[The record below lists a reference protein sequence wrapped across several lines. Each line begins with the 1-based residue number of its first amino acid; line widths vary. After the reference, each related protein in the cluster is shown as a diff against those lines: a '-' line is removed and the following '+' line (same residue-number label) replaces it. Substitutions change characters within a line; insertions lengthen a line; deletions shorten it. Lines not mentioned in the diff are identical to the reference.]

1 MTSTES
7 QAEETVIPIQWM
19 LFGVSDF
26 VLCGLDAAA
35 QTSKSLVIPLA
46 LYHRKLSI
54 EDALRACRVEEN
66 YQLENYGEVEGFH
79 DLDKVDIETRLSSA
93 ALFLHLLSEK

>member
-35 QTSKSLVIPLA
+35 QTSKSLV
-46 LYHRKLSI
+46 